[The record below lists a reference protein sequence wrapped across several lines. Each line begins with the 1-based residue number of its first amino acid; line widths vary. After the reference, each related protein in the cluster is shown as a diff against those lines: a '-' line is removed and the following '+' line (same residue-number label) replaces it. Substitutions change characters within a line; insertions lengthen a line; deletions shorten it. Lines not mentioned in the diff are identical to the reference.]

1 MQTTKL
7 SLVICALA
15 LVSTLAVHAADN
27 AAQAAARAAL
37 ASKLFEVGSQT
48 PTNPPATAPKVIAKE
63 VVAPVVVAP
72 AVAAEPVL
80 TPISAEAK
88 AKAKAQ
94 AKADKIAADA
104 KAKADAEQAA
114 ADKKAQ
120 KEAAKLS
127 AAKKSAD
134 EAAAQ
139 MTTKTVS
146 PAALKFEPAPIAK
159 VQPAPK
165 VMAAANG
172 DNPAQAAARAA
183 LAAKL
188 FETSQTQSGWEA
200 PSKTTPK
207 TAAKE
212 AKPVA
217 KSEPKPTEK
226 PRPTPASLVKVDPP
240 KASYTTSEPELKKF
254 DAPASPLP
262 VTKQQKL
269 QALLAKYKADQ
280 ITPAEYFS
288 QRTAILNEP

>member
-1 MQTTKL
+1 MQTPKL

-15 LVSTLAVHAADN
+15 LVSTLTIRAADN
-27 AAQAAARAAL
+27 AAQAAARTAL
-37 ASKLFEVGSQT
+37 AAKLFEVGSQT
-48 PTNPPATAPKVIAKE
+48 PTNPPAAEAKTVAPKV
-63 VVAPVVVAP
+63 VTPVVVAP
-72 AVAAEPVL
+72 AVADEPVL
-80 TPISAEAK
+80 KPISAEAK

-94 AKADKIAADA
+94 AKADKLAAQA
-104 KAKADAEQAA
+104 KAKAEAKQAA

-120 KEAAKLS
+120 KEAAKLA

-134 EAAAQ
+134 EAAAK
-139 MTTKTVS
+139 MTSKTVA
-146 PAALKFEPAPIAK
+146 PASVKMEPAPVAK

-183 LAAKL
+183 LAQKL

-200 PSKTTPK
+200 SSKTTPK
-207 TAAKE
+207 IAVKE

-217 KSEPKPTEK
+217 KSEPKPNAK
-226 PRPTPASLVKVDPP
+226 PKPAPSSLVKLDAP
-240 KASYTTSEPELKKF
+240 KASYTSSEPELKKF

-262 VTKQQKL
+262 ASKQQKL

-280 ITPAEYFS
+280 IAPAEYFT
-288 QRTAILNEP
+288 QRSAILNEP